1 MLLDRA
7 GCKIAVAHAG
17 ARISGQ
23 RGLGGAHFQSGLST
37 LKAGRL

>member
-7 GCKIAVAHAG
+7 GCKIAVARAG

-23 RGLGGAHFQSGLST
+23 RGLGGAPFQSGLTT
-37 LKAGRL
+37 LEARRL